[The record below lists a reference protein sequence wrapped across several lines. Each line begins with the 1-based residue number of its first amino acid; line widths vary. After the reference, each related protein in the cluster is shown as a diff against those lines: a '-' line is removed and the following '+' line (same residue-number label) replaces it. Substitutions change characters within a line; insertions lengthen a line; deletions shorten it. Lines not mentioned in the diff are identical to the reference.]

1 MDTHNSALLIEI
13 SRLSFELKPIE
24 TKQACILSC
33 FGKLAGAA
41 DMDHG
46 HASRSSSSAVV
57 KLRRIRVPSAGRDER
72 SQISQD

>member
-1 MDTHNSALLIEI
+1 MDTLDSALLIEI

-33 FGKLAGAA
+33 FRKLVDAA

-57 KLRRIRVPSAGRDER
+57 KLRRIRVPPSGRDER
-72 SQISQD
+72 SQISRD